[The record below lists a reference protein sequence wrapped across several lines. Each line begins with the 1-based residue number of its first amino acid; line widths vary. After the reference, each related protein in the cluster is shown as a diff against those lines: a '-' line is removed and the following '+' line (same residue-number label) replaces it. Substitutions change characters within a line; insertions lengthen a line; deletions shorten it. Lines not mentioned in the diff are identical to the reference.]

1 MRYFDYQQNGTL
13 GRVWSLFSSLGSLSE
28 EKRLNSTEYSH
39 TIEIVNAALRG
50 YLATSDESIDSF
62 NLEAYEYK
70 CNENDRIS
78 KIYAADKVLYIV
90 DNVEETDIKIGEIHE
105 NNVKLSKSGEF
116 DSTDNSLSF
125 ESNMQ
130 RLLELRKMYIKVH
143 GIDLVFVFKAS
154 LKGIPEAIGEMKI
167 LSNSDK
173 ELRELIKSLC
183 EDEDSGVV
191 LRRLED
197 IE

>member
-78 KIYAADKVLYIV
+78 KIYTADKVLYIV

-125 ESNMQ
+125 ESNIQ